1 METCWNCGVPRER
14 DQFLEWTPEPV
25 QGDGD
30 DIQVVTLGQHL
41 YRVTTTGQHSGSY
54 TISLE
59 EHSGTLA
66 SKEDS
71 IILSG
76 YTQMVFGATPNP
88 WKNFRKLVSIDVLES
103 GQFKVNV
110 TGNPRHW
117 KIVFEIL

>member
-41 YRVTTTGQHSGSY
+41 YRVTTTGQYAGSY

-59 EHSGTLA
+59 KHSGTLV

-71 IILSG
+71 IILSD
-76 YTQMVFGATPNP
+76 YMQMFYGDKPEP
-88 WKNFRKLVSIDVLES
+88 WRDFRKIVSVDVLES
-103 GQFKVNV
+103 GRFKVNV

>member
-30 DIQVVTLGQHL
+30 DIQMVTLGQHL

-54 TISLE
+54 TIRLE
-59 EHSGTLA
+59 EHSGALA
-66 SKEDS
+66 SDENNV
-71 IILSG
+71 ILSD
-76 YTQMVFGATPNP
+76 YMQMVFGATPDP
-88 WKNFRKLVSIDVLES
+88 WKNFRKIVSVDVSKS
-103 GQFKVNV
+103 GRFKVNI
-110 TGNPRHW
+110 TGNPSCW